1 MYKLTLPLY
10 TQGTPDTLAVG
21 DTLWFNADFS
31 DTLTDFANENS
42 YLHLE
47 NFDFQCGF
55 GISKIDST
63 VAQHNNINTMDII
76 NGIGTVQS
84 VLFSNGFVYNNIFF
98 LYQEHRYKLKF
109 GLVPKVKGVFYIGF
123 FSWLDTGYDLD
134 FNTDCKGNEE
144 MLIYCSTNNDGDNNR
159 YLLLGSPDLL
169 FIHAIETP
177 DGSGVGYWKQG
188 SYCFAAK

>member
-10 TQGTPDTLAVG
+10 TQGIPDTLAVG

-47 NFDFQCGF
+47 NFDFQCVF

-63 VAQHNNINTMDII
+63 IAQYNNINTIDII
-76 NGIGTVQS
+76 NGIGTIQS
-84 VLFSNGFVYNNIFF
+84 VLFSNGTVYNNIFF
-98 LYQEHRYKLKF
+98 WYKEHRYKLKF
-109 GLVPKVKGVFYIGF
+109 GLVPKVKGVFHISF
-123 FSWLDTGYDLD
+123 WSRIDLVSPLLL
-134 FNTDCKGNEE
+134 NTDCKGKEE

-159 YLLLGSPDLL
+159 YLLLGSPDSL
-169 FIHAIETP
+169 FIQAIETP

-188 SYCFAAK
+188 SYCFVVK